1 MNIKINQNM
10 KDTNFTSI
18 KPMKVLKEIQVSI
31 TPKTNDF
38 INRLSNT
45 RSEDIIKFL
54 QESTKN
60 IKIRDEK
67 AKLFHK
73 DNLLFYLSDGPS
85 SYMLEQNLGFVDKFA
100 HSPKVVKYL
109 QLGDEEFLTILI
121 GDTEKLTPINRCID
135 RITNVQ
141 KQEFKNNMAQLAK
154 SGIVNNEIAA
164 NKDPLFFAES
174 SKKILYGDW
183 SNISFKK

>member
-1 MNIKINQNM
+1 M
-10 KDTNFTSI
+10 KDTNFTSS
-18 KPMKVLKEIQVSI
+18 MKALKEVNILL
-31 TPKTNDF
+31 TPKTSDF

-54 QESTKN
+54 QESTQN

-73 DNLLFYLSDGPS
+73 DNLLFYLSDGPG
-85 SYMLEQNLGFVDKFA
+85 SYMLEQNLGTVYNFA

-121 GDTEKLTPINRCID
+121 GDSEKLTPINRCID
-135 RITNVQ
+135 RITNAQ
-141 KQEFKNNMAQLAK
+141 KQEFKNNMEKLAK
-154 SGIVNNEIAA
+154 SRIVNNEIAA

-183 SNISFKK
+183 SNINFI